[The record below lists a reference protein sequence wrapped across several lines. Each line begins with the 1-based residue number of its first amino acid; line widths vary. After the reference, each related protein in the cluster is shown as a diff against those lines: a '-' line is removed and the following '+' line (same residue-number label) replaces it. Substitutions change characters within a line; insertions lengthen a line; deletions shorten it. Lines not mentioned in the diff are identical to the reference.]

1 VYVLR
6 VICKLQTLPWKASR
20 KTQQTVIHFISGLK
34 DSTQTLFTMK
44 CIHSVVERFCDWQYT
59 DGIVHLLFAE
69 QVLSTSVLT
78 DAYRLNQLAVK

>member
-1 VYVLR
+1 MESVQEDSANCYSLY
-6 VICKLQTLPWKASR
+6 QW
-20 KTQQTVIHFISGLK
+20 LK